1 MFNQSANI
9 ELPELP
15 RQLPSK
21 HSYKGVLKDA
31 ETPLRLVSFNVNSIA
46 TVMQYYPMTKLSSSM
61 RNLNTFYN
69 WLEADVVC
77 LQELKITNP
86 ILPGVSQSMNSGSKL
101 LQQHCFLSDYTCF
114 ASLPKAK
121 KSYSGV
127 GLYTKKTFPFKIIK
141 VEEGI
146 TGFLPVA
153 NISTKNYEIIHE
165 GPFKNLQYKTSKGT
179 LVNCYRSDESLG
191 LGGYENIDVLY
202 NDDVER
208 ALELDSQGR
217 AIAIELEN
225 GLVIFGCYIPA
236 NSQLT
241 EEGLLYKMQYLKVLF
256 KRIENLIAQGKS
268 VVLMGDLNVC
278 KDIQDS
284 EEALQLAKRFYSEA
298 KGEKISNDINFEFI
312 KEKPER
318 FFFNQQLM
326 NSNFKIPNNYKGTML
341 DCIRYLHPKRRK
353 MYTCWNTMKNARA
366 VNAGSRID
374 YVLLS
379 KNYTDKKIRV
389 LNADILPEIH
399 GSDHCPVYS
408 DLSLDFIFDDKT
420 VVSPQVNRFEAKTFY
435 KLINND
441 ITKMFGTRK
450 IKASNN
456 KENSLISG
464 TKNKIVKPQKTIA
477 TMNAKVDGFFK
488 KKDSSTMSSKSSYPE
503 SNETSTVMT
512 DVDLYNSDDDEFLP
526 SIDDKVPIESS
537 SERRDFIQQKL
548 DAIKSDVKLQND
560 LKKHNLNND
569 IPLFV
574 EAQDAREVGL
584 TVEDKLKR
592 DKLRSLL
599 DSTNGKHAKIPLC
612 RHKEKAIIKVSQ
624 TKGKNFGK
632 KFYCCNRP
640 LIVSDSKK
648 RINTDTENEFSC
660 GFFKWVS

>member
-1 MFNQSANI
+1 M
-9 ELPELP
+9 
-15 RQLPSK
+15 
-21 HSYKGVLKDA
+21 
-31 ETPLRLVSFNVNSIA
+31 
-46 TVMQYYPMTKLSSSM
+46 
-61 RNLNTFYN
+61 
-69 WLEADVVC
+69 
-77 LQELKITNP
+77 
-86 ILPGVSQSMNSGSKL
+86 
-101 LQQHCFLSDYTCF
+101 
-114 ASLPKAK
+114 
-121 KSYSGV
+121 
-127 GLYTKKTFPFKIIK
+127 
-141 VEEGI
+141 
-146 TGFLPVA
+146 
-153 NISTKNYEIIHE
+153 
-165 GPFKNLQYKTSKGT
+165 
-179 LVNCYRSDESLG
+179 
-191 LGGYENIDVLY
+191 
-202 NDDVER
+202 
-208 ALELDSQGR
+208 
-217 AIAIELEN
+217 
-225 GLVIFGCYIPA
+225 
-236 NSQLT
+236 
-241 EEGLLYKMQYLKVLF
+241 
-256 KRIENLIAQGKS
+256 
-268 VVLMGDLNVC
+268 
-278 KDIQDS
+278 
-284 EEALQLAKRFYSEA
+284 
-298 KGEKISNDINFEFI
+298 
-312 KEKPER
+312 
-318 FFFNQQLM
+318 
-326 NSNFKIPNNYKGTML
+326 
-341 DCIRYLHPKRRK
+341 
-353 MYTCWNTMKNARA
+353 
-366 VNAGSRID
+366 
-374 YVLLS
+374 
-379 KNYTDKKIRV
+379 
-389 LNADILPEIH
+389 NADILPEIH